1 MVNVFVRTVINIVVR
16 WCDFHYVTDDNNGGN
31 RSILGLR
38 QEALL
43 LFELTLQ
50 RYCSVENAI
59 ILSDPDEEKE
69 DDGAPFTAEE
79 VKKYR
84 AEQLREQEAQHSAPD
99 DDEWEK
105 ASPSPS
111 PSWS

>member
-1 MVNVFVRTVINIVVR
+1 
-16 WCDFHYVTDDNNGGN
+16 
-31 RSILGLR
+31 
-38 QEALL
+38 
-43 LFELTLQ
+43 
-50 RYCSVENAI
+50 VENAI

-99 DDEWEK
+99 DDE
-105 ASPSPS
+105 
-111 PSWS
+111 